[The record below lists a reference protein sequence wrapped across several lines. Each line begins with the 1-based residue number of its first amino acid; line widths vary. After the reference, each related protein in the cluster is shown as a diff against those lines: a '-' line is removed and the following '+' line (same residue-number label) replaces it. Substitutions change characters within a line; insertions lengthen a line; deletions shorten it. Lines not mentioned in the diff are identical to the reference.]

1 MSEIESGKSI
11 PEFIYNGL
19 SMGGGV
25 NGIVPLLLKGAD
37 TATQS
42 LGKQYSLL
50 PLL

>member
-19 SMGGGV
+19 SMGGV